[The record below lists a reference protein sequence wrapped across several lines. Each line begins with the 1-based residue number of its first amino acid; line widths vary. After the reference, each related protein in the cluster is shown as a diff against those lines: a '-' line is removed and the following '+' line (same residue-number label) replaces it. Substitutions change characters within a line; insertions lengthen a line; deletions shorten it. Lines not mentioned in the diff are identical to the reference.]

1 MKYCE
6 NCFAAFDLPRCPLCG
21 GRKVREIKEDDY
33 CLLTER
39 SAAEGEMLADV
50 LRGNEIPCVTEPSG
64 CGVRTVMALPL
75 ENRKLFVPW
84 RCFSAART
92 YLREIAEA
100 ETEKWRQYLLENADK
115 LHLSPKLEKKIVKKS
130 RGACGESVIGFCKN
144 LCAFAER
151 IEDGGTSYGRLG
163 DGHDIICYAE
173 IATAIIDSAT
183 LEILSVSFKKH

>member
-1 MKYCE
+1 M
-6 NCFAAFDLPRCPLCG
+6 
-21 GRKVREIKEDDY
+21 REIKEDDY
-33 CLLTER
+33 CFLTER